1 MVAESSC
8 PFAPLLCFLFLFL
21 FLLVNV
27 SPPWCLLRSP
37 KESLTNCLSSTS
49 KSLLLLEVLLS
60 SVVRKLL
67 VVVVATF
74 PFEDEDEDE
83 LSPPLSS
90 LSFRFFRSTR

>member
-1 MVAESSC
+1 M
-8 PFAPLLCFLFLFL
+8 
-21 FLLVNV
+21 

-37 KESLTNCLSSTS
+37 KESLANCLSSTS

-67 VVVVATF
+67 VVVVVVATF